1 MPARDGAG
9 ARPRA
14 DQFHRSGSSVQG
26 AANGASVLIPDE
38 AVTPNSVKYCRTAID
53 ALERRELPPAV
64 CGLVGPVK
72 AALAAYNSSFE
83 SYSTNLLKSDEL
95 FWKDML
101 PLVIAMQRRLSEA
114 EAILVRE
121 ADGATAESL
130 ENIAR
135 VTAGQESISALA
147 LLFGTLITFLI
158 SRSVG

>member
-1 MPARDGAG
+1 
-9 ARPRA
+9 
-14 DQFHRSGSSVQG
+14 
-26 AANGASVLIPDE
+26 
-38 AVTPNSVKYCRTAID
+38 
-53 ALERRELPPAV
+53 
-64 CGLVGPVK
+64 VK